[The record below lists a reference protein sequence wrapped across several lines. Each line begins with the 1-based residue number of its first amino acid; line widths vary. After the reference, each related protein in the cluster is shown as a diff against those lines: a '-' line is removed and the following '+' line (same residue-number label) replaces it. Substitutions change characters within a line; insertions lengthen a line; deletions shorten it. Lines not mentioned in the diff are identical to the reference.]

1 MNHRPRFIDHLVLAL
16 LLLTPAVVF
25 SVATRVPAS
34 TAATE
39 QVMMTTPADSAAAIA
54 VYP

>member
-34 TAATE
+34 AAAME
-39 QVMMTTPADSAAAIA
+39 QVVMETPADSTAAIA